1 MIDGLKVIAWITGES
16 LSRLES
22 GGNDSRGTVPVHVR
36 HSRVAYRGL
45 MLRSEVERL
54 LTERDARIAQ
64 LERERD
70 EAAKLFADLSPRAVE
85 LAKRVDELKRE
96 RDEMDVA
103 LRDCFALA
111 ARHRHEEWA
120 QHVMRFCANGGV
132 VPSPLRGES

>member
-1 MIDGLKVIAWITGES
+1 MSDELKVIAWITVES

-45 MLRSEVERL
+45 VLRTDAERMLVKRE
-54 LTERDARIAQ
+54 ARIAE

-70 EAAKLFADLSPRAVE
+70 EMNA
-85 LAKRVDELKRE
+85 
-96 RDEMDVA
+96 A
-103 LRDCFALA
+103 LRDCLALA

-132 VPSPLRGES
+132 VPSPLRKSNATT